1 LQVGSAIPWA
11 ICIATAAPDEMSI
24 KKVLEQRPNDFPVQ
38 VDVLTGDYNRNR
50 DTMTVGG
57 IADVKGFEFAMII
70 IVGCGAKYLPPT
82 NGCSEEAWRHA
93 LRLYVAMTRGRDQV
107 ALIYSGEPSKF
118 LDVMREDLEWQDRQE
133 KS

>member
-1 LQVGSAIPWA
+1 
-11 ICIATAAPDEMSI
+11 
-24 KKVLEQRPNDFPVQ
+24 
-38 VDVLTGDYNRNR
+38 
-50 DTMTVGG
+50 MTVGG

-70 IVGCGAKYLPPT
+70 IVGCGAKLLPPT

-118 LDVMREDLEWQDRQE
+118 LDVMRQDLEWQER
-133 KS
+133 KPKA